1 MKRKGIIL
9 AISALL
15 VAMPLWAVFNEKNL
29 AHTLSVLRF
38 ELKQECS
45 KSDLH
50 TKSLQKRELAQHEK
64 IIETLKKCNE
74 LSLMLYSQSQ
84 DYTFDIA
91 YALKEVTKEYDSFNK
106 KRLPFDEITN
116 RMDVEIVRYSRLI
129 ESLRRLPPERTDLEE
144 VPDSLEYH
152 NDSLQVF
159 QNLSPELDSIA
170 RAGAYAFVL
179 DESGQED
186 RDSCIMYASRL
197 LKMYQEQKDKIVADN
212 KYYDEAS
219 ERLKESYDYAHE
231 RYAAL
236 QKNEFFKSKDNFFK
250 VLFSFPSYFR
260 NAVNDSEVKYSRNIS
275 NDESLRG
282 SEWRGPVVSGFLFII
297 IICLAVATWLGILIF
312 RILRKYVSYFSSAD
326 FAPRRMCAVF
336 FLGILVFLIAVSI
349 VHFSMENHF
358 FLMASERLLT
368 LSLIIGAIFLSMLV
382 RPDPKNINLGLKL
395 YMPVILAGI
404 MVVALRILFLPNRMM
419 NILFPPALLVVFFW
433 QLAENVRYR
442 GKADKIDSIVSY
454 ISLLV
459 LAVVTGLSWAGLTML
474 SLIVLI
480 WWLFQLSVVAIVSAL
495 NIILDAFKKNT
506 LRHKL
511 DKAKKESKISGATAS
526 NGDFFN
532 ITWLYDLVRMV
543 VIPVASVISLA
554 VCINQALSVFD
565 LKEIW
570 NTIFYE
576 PFFDFTTKDGSV
588 IFHLSFYKIVL
599 VVCLYFAF
607 NFGSYAFKAMYRELK
622 IEGFRMKN
630 DREHVMANEINLTL
644 ANNVIAIIVWGIY
657 IVVVVLLLKI
667 PMGAVSIIAAGL
679 ATGIG
684 LAMKDILNNFIY
696 GIQLM
701 SGRLRVGDWMECD
714 GIRGKVTA
722 ISYQSTQIETIDGA
736 VMSFLNT
743 SLFNKNFKNLTRNN
757 SYEFVKIV
765 VGVEYGSD
773 IDQVRSVLLEALAGL
788 RVKDK
793 YGREIVDPKRDT
805 SVVFESFG
813 DSSVNVAVKQ
823 YVLVSEKSSYVSK
836 ASEIIYNALGEHK
849 ISIPFPQRD
858 IHIISE

>member
-1 MKRKGIIL
+1 MKKKGIIL
-9 AISALL
+9 ALMAVLAAL
-15 VAMPLWAVFNEKNL
+15 PLRAVFNEKDL

-50 TKSLQKRELAQHEK
+50 TKSLQKREAAQHER

-129 ESLRRLPPERTDLEE
+129 ESLRRLPPERQDLDE
-144 VPDSLEYH
+144 VPDSLAYH
-152 NDSLQVF
+152 NDSLHVF
-159 QNLSPELDSIA
+159 QSLSPELDSIA
-170 RAGAYAFVL
+170 RVGAYAFIL
-179 DESGQED
+179 DEEGQQD
-186 RDSCIMYASRL
+186 RDSCIMFASRL

-212 KYYDEAS
+212 KYYDEAN

-231 RYAAL
+231 RYEAL

-250 VLFSFPSYFR
+250 VLFSFPSYCR
-260 NAVNDSEVKYSRNIS
+260 NAFNDSEVKYSRNIS
-275 NDESLRG
+275 NDESLKE
-282 SEWRGPVVSGFLFII
+282 SEWRGPIVSGFMVIVLF
-297 IICLAVATWLGILIF
+297 CLAVATGLGILIF
-312 RILRKYVSYFSSAD
+312 KLLQRYVAYFRSD
-326 FAPRRMCAVF
+326 GFAPRKVCAIF
-336 FLGILVFLIAVSI
+336 FIGILVFLATVSI
-349 VHFSMENHF
+349 VHFSAENHF

-368 LSLIIGAIFLSMLV
+368 LSLLIGAIFLSMLV

-419 NILFPPALLVVFFW
+419 NILFPPALLAVFIW
-433 QLAENVRYR
+433 QFVENVRNR

-459 LAVVTGLSWAGLTML
+459 LAVVTGLSWAGMTML
-474 SLIVLI
+474 ALIVLI

-506 LRHKL
+506 LQHKL
-511 DKAKKESKISGATAS
+511 DKAKKASKISGAKVS

-543 VIPVASVISLA
+543 VIPVASVASIA
-554 VCINQALSVFD
+554 ICINMALSVFD

-570 NTIFYE
+570 HTIFYD
-576 PFFDFTTKDGSV
+576 PFFDFTTKEGSV

-607 NFGSYAFKAMYRELK
+607 NYGSYAFKAMYRELK

-630 DREHVMANEINLTL
+630 EREHVLANEINLTL

-657 IVVVVLLLKI
+657 VVVVVLLLKI

-722 ISYQSTQIETIDGA
+722 ISYQSTQIETLDGA

-765 VGVEYGSD
+765 VGVEYGAD
-773 IDQVRSVLLEALAGL
+773 IEQVRQVLLDALSVL

-793 YGREIVDPKRDT
+793 YGRDIVDPKRDP
-805 SVVFESFG
+805 SVAFESFG

-823 YVLVSEKSSYVSK
+823 YVLVSEKSAYVSK
-836 ASEIIYNALGEHK
+836 ASEVIYNALGEHK